1 MDYTLLLAVGVLAG
15 VLSAL
20 LGIGGGLVLV
30 PALSMVLASRI
41 PEGELMK
48 TAGATSLG
56 TIPFTGGWA
65 AYQQHLRGFV
75 DWTVQ

>member
-1 MDYTLLLAVGVLAG
+1 MDYTLLLGVGVLAG

-20 LGIGGGLVLV
+20 LGIGGGLVL
-30 PALSMVLASRI
+30 ASRI

-48 TAGATSLG
+48 TAGATSLA
-56 TIPFTGGWA
+56 TIPFTGGWV

>member
-1 MDYTLLLAVGVLAG
+1 MDYTLLLAVGGLAG

-41 PEGELMK
+41 P
-48 TAGATSLG
+48 
-56 TIPFTGGWA
+56 
-65 AYQQHLRGFV
+65 
-75 DWTVQ
+75 